1 MFNISLYYNI
11 QKMYDDIS
19 CHDQNISKKHTI
31 CKQFAYTK

>member
-11 QKMYDDIS
+11 QKMYGDIS
-19 CHDQNISKKHTI
+19 YHDQNISKKHMI

>member
-1 MFNISLYYNI
+1 MFNISLYYKI

-19 CHDQNISKKHTI
+19 YHAQNISKKHMI